1 MAKVV
6 FNKSI
11 AFVDSRGRVVAPR
24 PGEEVE
30 IKLAKQTLESWEKD
44 GVLSFVRK
52 SSPKNK
58 AKGAAPEKK

>member
-6 FNKSI
+6 FNRSI
-11 AFVDSRGRVVAPR
+11 AFVDNRGRVVAPR

-30 IKLAKQTLESWEKD
+30 VKLARQTLESWEKD

-52 SSPKNK
+52 SSPRTKS
-58 AKGAAPEKK
+58 KGAAPEKK

>member
-1 MAKVV
+1 MTTVV
-6 FNKSI
+6 FGKSI
-11 AFVDSRGRVVAPR
+11 AFMDDAGRVVAPE
-24 PGEEVE
+24 PGKEVQVNLN
-30 IKLAKQTLESWEKD
+30 KRVLESWEKA